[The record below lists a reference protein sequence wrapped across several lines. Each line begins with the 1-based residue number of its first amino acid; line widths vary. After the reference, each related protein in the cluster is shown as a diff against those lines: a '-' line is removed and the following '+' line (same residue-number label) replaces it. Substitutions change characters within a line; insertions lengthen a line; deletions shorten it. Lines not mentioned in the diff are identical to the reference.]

1 MLTKTAIAVIAAVAL
16 GACSA
21 PYSPTPLATNF
32 PTTKQETLQA
42 AGHWGVIGKHIEQ
55 QVTAELKKSSPRPLY
70 VASPAK
76 PSPFQQALTAQLI
89 SSLVKDG
96 YVVSRSPAGALQ
108 LNLDVQALTFAP
120 DRKKNLPIGVPTALA
135 TGVWLVNEHN
145 PFNSSAGKV
154 GRLVKAVGI
163 GGAID
168 AYNWYDSEY
177 TAGPTP
183 STELII
189 TASVTDQ
196 YRYYV
201 RATNTYY
208 VADADRALYGID
220 DDPRMPKGTLFQVKG
235 DR

>member
-21 PYSPTPLATNF
+21 PYAPTPLATNF

-42 AGHWGVIGKHIEQ
+42 AAHWGVIGNHIEQ
-55 QVTAELKKSSPRPLY
+55 QVIAELKKSSPRPLY

-76 PSPFQQALTAQLI
+76 PTPFQQALTAQLI

-108 LNLDVQALTFAP
+108 LSLDIQALTFAP

-145 PFNSSAGKV
+145 PFTSSAGKV
-154 GRLVKAVGI
+154 
-163 GGAID
+163 AID

-220 DDPRMPKGTLFQVKG
+220 EDPRMPRSTQILVKG

>member
-21 PYSPTPLATNF
+21 PYAPTPLATNF

-42 AGHWGVIGKHIEQ
+42 AAHWGVIGNHIEQ
-55 QVTAELKKSSPRPLY
+55 QVIAELKKSSPRPLY

-76 PSPFQQALTAQLI
+76 PTPFQQALTAQLI

-108 LNLDVQALTFAP
+108 LSLDIQALTFAP
-120 DRKKNLPIGVPTALA
+120 DRKKNLPI
-135 TGVWLVNEHN
+135 N
-145 PFNSSAGKV
+145 PFTSSAGKV

-220 DDPRMPKGTLFQVKG
+220 EDPRMPRSTQILVKG